1 MELKEDQRR
10 IFERFYMVNRSSN
23 GTMGT
28 GLGLSL
34 VKYIVLNHNGSI
46 DLKSEIGKGSTFIVE
61 LPKFV
66 Q

>member
-1 MELKEDQRR
+1 
-10 IFERFYMVNRSSN
+10 MVNRSSN